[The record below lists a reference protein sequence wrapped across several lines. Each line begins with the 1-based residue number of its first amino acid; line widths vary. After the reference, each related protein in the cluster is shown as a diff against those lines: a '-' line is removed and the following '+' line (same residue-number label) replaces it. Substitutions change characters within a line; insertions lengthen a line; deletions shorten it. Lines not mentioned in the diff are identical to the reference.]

1 MMFRFIPLL
10 LCLPTLASAQTDA
23 GETLPRTGDLF
34 SLSYL
39 GQVALSLALVIA
51 LLVGALWVIRRMNG
65 VGTAVGGQMRV
76 VSSMGLGSASGRY
89 WSTSVASIFCS
100 VLHPGGSQ
108 HSMFLMKHPLPT
120 MSRLRPRSFFEVWS
134 NVMGKKGPH
143 HEMVLPLAA
152 LFVLILPEAVMAQ
165 QATIPLVTT
174 TPNANGGSDYALGI
188 QILLVMTVLTLLP
201 AMLITMTSFT
211 RVLIVLAIL
220 RQAMGT
226 AQTPSNQIIL
236 GLSLFLSLFIMA
248 PVFDVAWAT
257 ALKPFLDGAVDFEG
271 ALNAAKIPFREFMFT
286 QTRDADLTMFAEMG
300 GYGAFASQDDVPMF
314 VLLPSFLVSELK
326 TAFQIGFLLFVPFL
340 VIDLVVAAILMAM
353 GMMMLSP
360 IIISLP
366 FKLMLFVLIDGW
378 SLVTSTLVRSFAG

>member
-1 MMFRFIPLL
+1 VKIFLII
-10 LCLPTLASAQTDA
+10 
-23 GETLPRTGDLF
+23 G
-34 SLSYL
+34 
-39 GQVALSLALVIA
+39 A
-51 LLVGALWVIRRMNG
+51 LLA
-65 VGTAVGGQMRV
+65 
-76 VSSMGLGSASGRY
+76 
-89 WSTSVASIFCS
+89 
-100 VLHPGGSQ
+100 
-108 HSMFLMKHPLPT
+108 FL
-120 MSRLRPRSFFEVWS
+120 
-134 NVMGKKGPH
+134 
-143 HEMVLPLAA
+143 
-152 LFVLILPEAVMAQ
+152 LPESALAQ
-165 QATIPLVTT
+165 QATIPLVSTM
-174 TPNANGGSDYALGI
+174 PNANGGSDYALGI

-248 PVFDVAWAT
+248 PVFDVAWTT
-257 ALKPFLDGAVDFEG
+257 ALKPFLDGGIDFEG
-271 ALNAAKIPFREFMFT
+271 ALEAAKIPFREFMFT
-286 QTRDADLTMFAEMG
+286 QTRDSDLTMFAEMG

-378 SLVTSTLVRSFAG
+378 ALVTSTLVRSFAV